1 VDLEGTNFV
10 FREAP
15 AVEAPLEL
23 AEH

>member
-1 VDLEGTNFV
+1 VEGGNFV

-15 AVEAPLEL
+15 PQAADAPLEL